1 MSEPVQSKLWYLKQ
15 FNLFEE
21 FNPAEM
27 EALVPITHMEKVP
40 ARQVVYLPD
49 DPSDRVFFLKEGRV
63 KISKLSED
71 GKEVTLAIL
80 EPGEIFGEL
89 ALVDEGPRGTVAEV
103 LEDTFICYIERLDFQ
118 KLLDRKPELALK
130 ISKLIGARR
139 KALEVKI
146 EDLVFRDVNARLAK
160 LLLELAE
167 SYGTTVV
174 AGVRIDVKLTHK
186 ELANLIGSTR
196 ETTTAAL
203 NDFRRRGL
211 ITNDKRRLIVVNRSG
226 LESVAA

>member
-1 MSEPVQSKLWYLKQ
+1 MDEPVQTRVWYLKR

-21 FNPAEM
+21 FEPAEM
-27 EALVPITHMEKVP
+27 EALVPITHMDKVA
-40 ARQVVYLPD
+40 ARRTLYLPD

-63 KISKLSED
+63 KISKLSEA

-103 LEDTFICYIERLDFQ
+103 LEDTFLCFIERNDFQ
-118 KLLDRKPELALK
+118 KLLESRPELALEVT
-130 ISKLIGARR
+130 KLIGARH
-139 KALEVKI
+139 KALEAKV

-167 SYGTTVV
+167 SYGTEVGEGT
-174 AGVRIDVKLTHK
+174 RIEVKLTHQ
-186 ELANLIGSTR
+186 ELANLVGSTR
-196 ETTTAAL
+196 ETTTAIL
-203 NDFRRRGL
+203 
-211 ITNDKRRLIVVNRSG
+211 
-226 LESVAA
+226 